1 MVTLGNRPRR
11 VCVGAAGVHLLEG
24 KEDGGVRAG
33 ASGKNWMLI
42 LVRHWLLDPFLRFLS
57 TIELIIS

>member
-11 VCVGAAGVHLLEG
+11 VCVAAAGVHLLEG

-33 ASGKNWMLI
+33 A
-42 LVRHWLLDPFLRFLS
+42 
-57 TIELIIS
+57 